1 MLFIEFVGKADNI
14 SPAQIGDT
22 CMNIGVVDRLTK
34 TSVADVVDEQ
44 PTLLVITKVYEPV
57 VVATYDEVFALV
69 MFKPS
74 FFHW

>member
-1 MLFIEFVGKADNI
+1 
-14 SPAQIGDT
+14 
-22 CMNIGVVDRLTK
+22 MNIGVVDRLTK

-57 VVATYDEVFALV
+57 VVATYVEVFALV